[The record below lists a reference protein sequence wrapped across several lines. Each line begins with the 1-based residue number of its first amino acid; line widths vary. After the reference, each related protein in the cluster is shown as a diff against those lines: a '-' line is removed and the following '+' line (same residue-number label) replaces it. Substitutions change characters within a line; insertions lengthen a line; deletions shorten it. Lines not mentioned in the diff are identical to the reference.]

1 MRLRSSLGLC
11 LALAFASGSAF
22 GFEEQQ
28 APIPGASG
36 TPAAVA
42 PAAGVELNSGAAVEK
57 PSAGTEVRIPGL
69 GKLGMLPKMDFGL
82 ELLYGAND
90 QKPGEAEDQAPTDDV
105 TIRGSVK
112 HKF

>member
-1 MRLRSSLGLC
+1 MRLKTLVLLSVGA
-11 LALAFASGSAF
+11 ALLSAPAF

-28 APIPGASG
+28 APVAGAPTAA
-36 TPAAVA
+36 TPQAQLDT
-42 PAAGVELNSGAAVEK
+42 GSTTSQ
-57 PSAGTEVRIPGL
+57 PSAGTEVRVPGL
-69 GKLGMLPKMDFGL
+69 GKLGILPKMDFGL

-90 QKPGEAEDQAPTDDV
+90 KPGEPEVQEVSPSDDV